1 MNDSPSVSQHMAHTS
16 ETNLL
21 RLSVNK
27 GTQGSNA
34 ASVARLAD
42 STIDFKG
49 LEGSQAA
56 SGNAAGI
63 SASAAARAWAWA
75 LVKLSHAAQF
85 ALMRQHKGKLN
96 YCAWWIIEF

>member
-1 MNDSPSVSQHMAHTS
+1 MNDSSSVSQHMAHTS

-34 ASVARLAD
+34 ASVASLGD

-63 SASAAARAWAWA
+63 SASAAAAAAARA
-75 LVKLSHAAQF
+75 
-85 ALMRQHKGKLN
+85 
-96 YCAWWIIEF
+96 